1 MILPYFHRWIIACRL
16 TINIRGR
23 GENPPKGLKKEI
35 FLLDGSGFDSAAFD
49 MSYIQPELMSK
60 AGRM

>member
-23 GENPPKGLKKEI
+23 DENPQKGLKTGGWNGEGGMGN
-35 FLLDGSGFDSAAFD
+35 FLNSEVGIRKSGYHFA
-49 MSYIQPELMSK
+49 
-60 AGRM
+60 